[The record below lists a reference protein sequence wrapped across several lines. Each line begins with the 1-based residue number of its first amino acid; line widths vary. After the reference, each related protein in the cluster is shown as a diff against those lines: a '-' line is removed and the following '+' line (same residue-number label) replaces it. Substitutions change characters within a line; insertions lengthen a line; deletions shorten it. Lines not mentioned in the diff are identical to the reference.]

1 MLVGDVRSIMLEL
14 KTDKKWKD
22 TIIGVASQQPV
33 PMWAEEC
40 LEKVLDAYH
49 ICSILLPCV
58 HKLRLFFTVSYWR
71 RLSSERCAALK
82 HPYRQCDE

>member
-1 MLVGDVRSIMLEL
+1 MLEL

-49 ICSILLPCV
+49 ICSTREPGCKCHGCKFNSGCKFKILRVQKVPNEGL
-58 HKLRLFFTVSYWR
+58 LL
-71 RLSSERCAALK
+71 
-82 HPYRQCDE
+82 